1 MGQVKEERMA
11 RQTTYTY
18 INNTERTINVETQPI
33 QPKATFIKEE
43 KPSQEIK
50 NLIANKYI
58 SEVEES
64 GNESETTQ

>member
-1 MGQVKEERMA
+1 MEISDKVQS
-11 RQTTYTY
+11 
-18 INNTERTINVETQPI
+18 
-33 QPKATFIKEE
+33 KATFIKEE